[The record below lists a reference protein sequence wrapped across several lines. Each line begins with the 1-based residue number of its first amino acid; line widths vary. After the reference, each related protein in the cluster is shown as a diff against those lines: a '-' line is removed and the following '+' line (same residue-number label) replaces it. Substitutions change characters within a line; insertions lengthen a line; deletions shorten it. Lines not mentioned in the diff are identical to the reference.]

1 MQLQAFIFCGGG
13 HNLVPFSSSTLGEFS
28 QDVQDK
34 NSSDTANNG
43 NANNN
48 NISNNN
54 TSNTNGNDN
63 TQSTIDTN
71 GKNDPMTAESTDPVE
86 TNSNEDLILSTG
98 HLPKALLPVANR
110 PMIEYVIDWCDQA
123 NFSEIFIVAHRDEI
137 NIIKDGIATFLNLRL
152 EQLKLIEKGLMANIH
167 THFMQKITKVNFI
180 SSMARTMGETL
191 MDELLPL
198 IKSDFVLL
206 PCDFITDIPPQI
218 FINQY
223 QNRDD
228 DNLAM
233 TIFYKNSMDSTLDKK
248 NFKNQQFFTVY
259 SDNLENNDKQPVL
272 LDLYSMD
279 NVKRTKY
286 LQIRSHL
293 LWKYPNT
300 TVSTKLFNSSI
311 YFCSFELINFLT
323 KPRLDL
329 EQSVINNL
337 NNFQINSDAST
348 TNSADSNNSK
358 NHNTNNITNHYNN
371 EKFNI
376 YPSFFKHHSNK
387 LIPDPIFTKTSLTK
401 LFRDLARRSWR
412 HASDNR
418 ETIGIFIL
426 PDPKLATFIRANN
439 LSTYM
444 DSNRFILKIKS
455 TTSTLMQSSSAIGAD
470 SVVDPSVTLGEKS
483 SIKLSSIK
491 SNCIIGNKCRIS
503 GSVLLNGATVADDVI
518 LENVIVGPNAVI
530 KKKCKLTNCYVEGN
544 YIVEAKSV
552 IKGETLKNE
561 IYDDEDD
568 EDYYEGEFDEEGY
581 AVYNNDKDD
590 NIDHLSS
597 DAIDSTDGDDED
609 ADDYY
614 QYGDEEED
622 DGLFER

>member
-13 HNLVPFSSSTLGEFS
+13 HNLIPFSSSTLGEFS
-28 QDVQDK
+28 QD
-34 NSSDTANNG
+34 NTIHSENNNG
-43 NANNN
+43 TNDPTGVDNVDNVDNND
-48 NISNNN
+48 SK
-54 TSNTNGNDN
+54 GNDN
-63 TQSTIDTN
+63 Q
-71 GKNDPMTAESTDPVE
+71 
-86 TNSNEDLILSTG
+86 DLILSSG

-123 NFSEIFIVAHRDEI
+123 DFKEIFIVAHRDEI
-137 NIIKDGIATFLNLRL
+137 NIIKDGISTFLNLRL
-152 EQLKLIEKGLMANIH
+152 EQFKLIEKGLMANIH
-167 THFMQKITKVNFI
+167 NHYMQKIKKINFI
-180 SSMARTMGETL
+180 PSMATTMGETL
-191 MDELLPL
+191 IDELLPL
-198 IKSDFVLL
+198 IKMDFVLL

-248 NFKNQQFFTVY
+248 NLKNQQFFTVY
-259 SDNLENNDKQPVL
+259 SDNIENNDKQPVL
-272 LDLYSMD
+272 LDLYSME

-311 YFCSFELINFLT
+311 YFCSFELIDFLT
-323 KPRLDL
+323 KPRLESENAVL
-329 EQSVINNL
+329 NNL
-337 NNFQINSDAST
+337 NQFQLNST
-348 TNSADSNNSK
+348 TNSNSST
-358 NHNTNNITNHYNN
+358 NTNNNNNNNNLKNLDNSN
-371 EKFNI
+371 EKSILTSTTENDYDFNI
-376 YPSFFKHHSNK
+376 YPSYFKHNSNR
-387 LIPDPIFTKTSLTK
+387 LIPDQINTKTSLTK

-412 HASDNR
+412 HANDNR

-455 TTSTLMQSSSAIGAD
+455 TTSALMQSSSAIGAD
-470 SVVDPSVTLGEKS
+470 SVVDPSVVLGEKS

-491 SNCIIGNKCRIS
+491 ANCIIGNKCRIS
-503 GSVLLNGATVADDVI
+503 GSILLNGATVGDDVI
-518 LENVIVGPNAVI
+518 LENVIVGPNAII
-530 KKKCKLTNCYVEGN
+530 KKKCKLTNCHVEGN

-561 IYDDEDD
+561 IYDDDEDD
-568 EDYYEGEFDEEGY
+568 YEEGEFDEEGY
-581 AVYNNDKDD
+581 AIYNNNDNSD

-597 DAIDSTDGDDED
+597 DAMDSSDEDDED

-614 QYGDEEED
+614 QYDDDEED